1 MCCIILLLFDI
12 MLVPLGYHSPILL
25 GDHHVAEAAK
35 NAKLAL
41 CYIVFYCYNDN
52 VTWVFY

>member
-41 CYIVFYCYNDN
+41 CYIVFYCYNDH